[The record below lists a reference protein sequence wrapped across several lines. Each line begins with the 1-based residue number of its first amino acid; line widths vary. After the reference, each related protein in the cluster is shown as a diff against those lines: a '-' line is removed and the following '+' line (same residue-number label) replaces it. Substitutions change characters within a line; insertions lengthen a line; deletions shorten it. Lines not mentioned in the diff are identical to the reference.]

1 MQSHRGAGSLLG
13 AALIGAGPGNGGAAT
28 RNFIPAVCLNLGQC
42 VKHGDRMRQPTTQ
55 GLYQY
60 WNIVRNGR
68 LAPRRYEIEPSQIVP
83 FLSETMIMDG
93 PIESCRIRVAG
104 LQIGEWL
111 GDNLRDQ
118 YFLDLWNTSDQAVLR
133 DNLRTVVQYG
143 AVGLFTFAADLS
155 DETESARFELLLL
168 PLTHLGDRIE
178 RLICSVAILDGPE
191 WLSTSLPTQLRLTSN
206 EIIWPD
212 GRPRSL
218 TGRAQPSFYRGGEVP
233 VVRGQPGIRRARLVR
248 HERRSFLVYDGGRAE
263 APQDDN

>member
-1 MQSHRGAGSLLG
+1 MQSHRGAGRPLGTALTG
-13 AALIGAGPGNGGAAT
+13 AAPGSDVAAART
-28 RNFIPAVCLNLGQC
+28 FITAVRPNLGQC

-83 FLSETMIMDG
+83 YLSETMIMDA
-93 PIESCRIRVAG
+93 PTESCRIRVAG

-111 GDNLRDQ
+111 GNNLRGQ
-118 YFLDLWNTSDQAVLR
+118 YFLDLWSTSDQFVLR
-133 DNLRTVVQYG
+133 DNIGTIAQHG

-155 DETESARFELLLL
+155 DAAEPASFELLLL
-168 PLTHLGDRIE
+168 PLTHLDEHIE
-178 RLICSVAILDGPE
+178 RLLCSVTPLASPD
-191 WLSTSLPTQLRLTSN
+191 WLSTAPPAQLRLTSN

-218 TGRAQPSFYRGGEVP
+218 TRRAQPSFYSKSEVP
-233 VVRGQPGIRRARLVR
+233 VVRGPAGVRRARLVR

-263 APQDDN
+263 APRDD